1 MLTKSDNHL
10 LKGIAILS
18 IMLHNLLHLLPGAV
32 AENEFT
38 FSARNIQ
45 RVLFEFHHSQE
56 VWRMIAS
63 VFSHFGHYGVPI
75 FLFLSGYGLVM
86 KYEKSPVQAPSTL
99 LFLWQHMKKLW
110 GLMIPGFVVALFFLI
125 DWHTFT
131 LSFGKSNP
139 WLTFAFLGNFFEFDT
154 LIYGPWWFFS
164 LMLQFYVLYRCV
176 FYQWRSA
183 ILLWIIVGLSLLA
196 MWFAY
201 ESNIHLEISDSS
213 LLRYFRVSAL
223 GHLLP
228 FAIGISA
235 ARWGGAATMKKWNNK
250 LSPILQQGLVLLT
263 SLLGLVLLY
272 CSAFHFTFWLFS
284 PLFAIMAVVPWT
296 SLLRHPSL
304 RMGWEHWG
312 FYSSALFVYHPI
324 IRAEILPRATQAAAR
339 NDVATLGWSIVLF
352 ITLSY
357 ILARADRN
365 VRRWWKQW
373 QQSRS
378 SPPHTPS

>member
-86 KYEKSPVQAPSTL
+86 KYEKSLTQAPSTL
-99 LFLWQHMKKLW
+99 PFLWQHMKKLW
-110 GLMIPGFVVALFFLI
+110 GLMIPGFVVALFFLT

-139 WLTFAFLGNFFEFDT
+139 WLTLAFLGNFFEFDT

-164 LMLQFYVLYRCV
+164 LMLQLYLLYRCI
-176 FYQWRSA
+176 FYRWKRA
-183 ILLWIIVGLSLLA
+183 IPLWSIVGLSILA
-196 MWFAY
+196 MWLAN

-213 LLRYFRVSAL
+213 LLRYLRVSAL

-228 FAIGISA
+228 FALGISA
-235 ARWGGAATMKKWNNK
+235 ARWGGAATMTKWKNK
-250 LSPILQQGLVLLT
+250 LSPILQQGLSLLT

-284 PLFAIMAVVPWT
+284 PLFAIMAVVPWA
-296 SLLRHPSL
+296 SLLRHPSF

-312 FYSSALFVYHPI
+312 IYSSALFVYHPI
-324 IRAEILPRATQAAAR
+324 IRAEILPRASQAAER
-339 NDVATLGWSIVLF
+339 NDVATLGWSIALF
-352 ITLSY
+352 ITLAY

-365 VRRWWKQW
+365 IRSWWKQW

-378 SPPHTPS
+378 STPHTPS

>member
-86 KYEKSPVQAPSTL
+86 KYEKSLTQAPSTL
-99 LFLWQHMKKLW
+99 PFLWQHMKKLW
-110 GLMIPGFVVALFFLI
+110 GLVIPGFVVALFFLT

-139 WLTFAFLGNFFEFDT
+139 WLTLGFLGNFFEFDT
-154 LIYGPWWFFS
+154 LLYGPWWFFS
-164 LMLQFYVLYRCV
+164 LMLQFYLIYRCI
-176 FYQWRSA
+176 FYRWRTA
-183 ILLWIIVGLSLLA
+183 LPLWSIVGLSLLA
-196 MWFAY
+196 MWLAN

-213 LLRYFRVSAL
+213 LLHYLRVSAL

-228 FAIGISA
+228 FALGISA
-235 ARWGGAATMKKWNNK
+235 ARWGGAATMTKWRNN
-250 LSPILQQGLVLLT
+250 LSPILQRSLALLT

-272 CSAFHFTFWLFS
+272 CSAFHFAFWLFS

-324 IRAEILPRATQAAAR
+324 IRAEILPRATQAAER

-352 ITLSY
+352 LTLAY

-365 VRRWWKQW
+365 VRSWWKQW
-373 QQSRS
+373 QQSRPS
-378 SPPHTPS
+378 LPHTPS

>member
-75 FLFLSGYGLVM
+75 FLFLSGFGLVM

-125 DWHTFT
+125 DWHTFI

-139 WLTFAFLGNFFEFDT
+139 WLTLAFLGNFFEFDT

-228 FAIGISA
+228 FALGISA

-312 FYSSALFVYHPI
+312 TYSSALFVYHPI

-352 ITLSY
+352 ITLAY

-365 VRRWWKQW
+365 VRSWWKQW

>member
-86 KYEKSPVQAPSTL
+86 KYEKSLTQAPSTL
-99 LFLWQHMKKLW
+99 PFLWQHMKKLW
-110 GLMIPGFVVALFFLI
+110 GLMIPGFVVALFFLT

-139 WLTFAFLGNFFEFDT
+139 WLTLGFLGNFFEFDT
-154 LIYGPWWFFS
+154 LLYGPWWFFS
-164 LMLQFYVLYRCV
+164 LMLQFYLIYRCI
-176 FYQWRSA
+176 FYRWRTA
-183 ILLWIIVGLSLLA
+183 LPLWSIVGLSLLA
-196 MWFAY
+196 MWLAN

-213 LLRYFRVSAL
+213 LLHYLRVSAL

-228 FAIGISA
+228 FALGISA
-235 ARWGGAATMKKWNNK
+235 ARWGGAATMTKWRNN
-250 LSPILQQGLVLLT
+250 LSPILQRSLALLT

-272 CSAFHFTFWLFS
+272 CSAFHFAFWLFS

-324 IRAEILPRATQAAAR
+324 IRAEILPRATQAAER

-352 ITLSY
+352 LTLAY

-365 VRRWWKQW
+365 VRSWWKQW
-373 QQSRS
+373 QQSRPS
-378 SPPHTPS
+378 LPHTPS

>member
-38 FSARNIQ
+38 FSARNIH
-45 RVLFEFHHSQE
+45 RVVYEFHHSHD
-56 VWRMIAS
+56 VWSIISALI
-63 VFSHFGHYGVPI
+63 SHFGHYGVSI

-86 KYEKSPVQAPSTL
+86 KYEKSSSSVPPVPS
-99 LFLWQHMKKLW
+99 FIWQHIKKLW
-110 GLMIPGFVVALFFLI
+110 ELMLPGFVVAFFFLI
-125 DWHTFT
+125 DWNTFT
-131 LSFGKSNP
+131 LQLKDSNP
-139 WLTFAFLGNFFEFDT
+139 WLTFAFLGNFFKFDT
-154 LIYGPWWFFS
+154 LLYGPWWFFS
-164 LMLQFYVLYRCV
+164 LMLQFYVLYRLV
-176 FYQWRSA
+176 LYRWKNPLFLWR
-183 ILLWIIVGLSLLA
+183 LVVLSLVV
-196 MWFAY
+196 MWWA
-201 ESNIHLEISDSS
+201 NDVHLQLSISQSS
-213 LLRYFRVSAL
+213 LLRYIRVSAL

-228 FAIGISA
+228 FAIGIST
-235 ARWGGAATMKKWNNK
+235 ARESGRAIFVRWNKACPNR
-250 LSPILQQGLVLLT
+250 LRNIIAVLT

-284 PLFAIMAVVPWT
+284 PLFAIMAVVPLT
-296 SLLRHPSL
+296 TLLQRPAL
-304 RMGWEHWG
+304 RFGWEHWG

-373 QQSRS
+373 QQSRF
-378 SPPHTPS
+378 PTPHTPS

>member
-56 VWRMIAS
+56 MWRMIAS

-86 KYEKSPVQAPSTL
+86 KYEKSLTQAPSTL

-110 GLMIPGFVVALFFLI
+110 GLMIPGFVVALFFLT

-139 WLTFAFLGNFFEFDT
+139 WLTLAFLGNFFEFDT
-154 LIYGPWWFFS
+154 LLYGPWWFFS
-164 LMLQFYVLYRCV
+164 LMLQFYLLYRCI
-176 FYQWRSA
+176 FYRWRTA
-183 ILLWIIVGLSLLA
+183 LPLWSIVGLSLLA
-196 MWFAY
+196 MWLAN

-213 LLRYFRVSAL
+213 LLHYLRVSAL

-228 FAIGISA
+228 FALGISA
-235 ARWGGAATMKKWNNK
+235 ARWGGAATMTKWRNN
-250 LSPILQQGLVLLT
+250 LSPILQRSLALLT

-272 CSAFHFTFWLFS
+272 CSAFHFAFWLFS

-324 IRAEILPRATQAAAR
+324 IRAEILPRATQAAER

-352 ITLSY
+352 LTLAY

-365 VRRWWKQW
+365 VRSWWKQW
-373 QQSRS
+373 QQSRPS
-378 SPPHTPS
+378 LPHTPS

>member
-38 FSARNIQ
+38 FSARNIH
-45 RVLFEFHHSQE
+45 RVVYEFHHSHD
-56 VWRMIAS
+56 VWSIISALI
-63 VFSHFGHYGVPI
+63 SHFGHYGVSI

-86 KYEKSPVQAPSTL
+86 KYEKSSSSIPPVPS
-99 LFLWQHMKKLW
+99 FIWQHIKKLW
-110 GLMIPGFVVALFFLI
+110 ELMLPGFVVAFFFLI
-125 DWHTFT
+125 DWNTFT
-131 LSFGKSNP
+131 LQLKDSNP
-139 WLTFAFLGNFFEFDT
+139 WLTFAFLGNFFKFDT
-154 LIYGPWWFFS
+154 LLYGPWWFFS
-164 LMLQFYVLYRCV
+164 LMLQFYVLYRLV
-176 FYQWRSA
+176 LYRWKNPLFLWR
-183 ILLWIIVGLSLLA
+183 LVVLSLVV
-196 MWFAY
+196 MWWA
-201 ESNIHLEISDSS
+201 NDVHLQLSISQSS
-213 LLRYFRVSAL
+213 LLRYIRVSAL

-228 FAIGISA
+228 FAIGIST
-235 ARWGGAATMKKWNNK
+235 ARESGRAIFVRWNKACPNR
-250 LSPILQQGLVLLT
+250 LRNIIAVLT

-284 PLFAIMAVVPWT
+284 PLFAIMAVVPLT
-296 SLLRHPSL
+296 TLLQRPAL
-304 RMGWEHWG
+304 RFGWEHWG

-373 QQSRS
+373 QQSRF
-378 SPPHTPS
+378 PTPHTPS

>member
-56 VWRMIAS
+56 VWRMVAS
-63 VFSHFGHYGVPI
+63 VFSHFGHYGVPT

-86 KYEKSPVQAPSTL
+86 KYEKSLTEAPSIL
-99 LFLWQHMKKLW
+99 SFLWQHMKKLW
-110 GLMIPGFVVALFFLI
+110 GLMIPGFVVALFFLT

-139 WLTFAFLGNFFEFDT
+139 WLTLAFLGNFFEFDT
-154 LIYGPWWFFS
+154 LLYGPWWFFS
-164 LMLQFYVLYRCV
+164 LMLQFYLLYRIVLYRWKNPL
-176 FYQWRSA
+176 FLWR
-183 ILLWIIVGLSLLA
+183 LVVLSLVL
-196 MWFAY
+196 MWWA
-201 ESNIHLEISDSS
+201 NDVHLQLSISQSS
-213 LLRYFRVSAL
+213 LLRYIRVSAL

-228 FAIGISA
+228 FAIGIST
-235 ARWGGAATMKKWNNK
+235 ARESGRVK
-250 LSPILQQGLVLLT
+250 LAQWHKACPNSLRNILAILT
-263 SLLGLVLLY
+263 SLLGVILLY
-272 CSAFHFTFWLFS
+272 YSAFHFTFWLFS
-284 PLFAIMAVVPWT
+284 PLFAIMAVVPLT
-296 SLLRHPSL
+296 TLLQRPAL
-304 RMGWEHWG
+304 RLGWEHWG

-352 ITLSY
+352 LTLAY

-365 VRRWWKQW
+365 VRRWWKLW
-373 QQSRS
+373 QQSRFI
-378 SPPHTPS
+378 PPHTPS

>member
-75 FLFLSGYGLVM
+75 FLFLSGYGLVL

-99 LFLWQHMKKLW
+99 PFLWQHMKKLW

-139 WLTFAFLGNFFEFDT
+139 WLTLAFLGNFFEFDT

-164 LMLQFYVLYRCV
+164 LMLQLYVLYRCV

-228 FAIGISA
+228 FALGISA
-235 ARWGGAATMKKWNNK
+235 ARWGGAATMKKWKNN
-250 LSPILQQGLVLLT
+250 LSPILQHGLALLT

-312 FYSSALFVYHPI
+312 IYSSALFVYHPI

-352 ITLSY
+352 ITLAY

-365 VRRWWKQW
+365 VRSWWKQW

>member
-45 RVLFEFHHSQE
+45 RVLFEFHHSQD

-63 VFSHFGHYGVPI
+63 VFSHFGHYGVSI

-86 KYEKSPVQAPSTL
+86 KYEKSLTQVPSTL

-110 GLMIPGFVVALFFLI
+110 WLMIPGFVVALFFLI

-139 WLTFAFLGNFFEFDT
+139 WLTLAFLGNFFEFDT
-154 LIYGPWWFFS
+154 LLYGPWWFFS
-164 LMLQFYVLYRCV
+164 LMLQFYLLYRCI
-176 FYQWRSA
+176 FYRWKSA
-183 ILLWIIVGLSLLA
+183 IPLWSIVGLSILA
-196 MWFAY
+196 MWLAN

-213 LLRYFRVSAL
+213 LLCYLRVSAL

-228 FAIGISA
+228 FALGISA
-235 ARWGGAATMKKWNNK
+235 ARRGGAATMTKWKNK
-250 LSPILQQGLVLLT
+250 LSPILQQGLSLLT

-284 PLFAIMAVVPWT
+284 PLFAIMAVVPWA
-296 SLLRHPSL
+296 SLLRHPSF

-312 FYSSALFVYHPI
+312 IYSSALFVYHPI
-324 IRAEILPRATQAAAR
+324 IRAEILPRASQAAER
-339 NDVATLGWSIVLF
+339 NDVATLSWSVVLF
-352 ITLSY
+352 ITLAY

-365 VRRWWKQW
+365 VRSWWKQW

-378 SPPHTPS
+378 STPHTPS